1 MKNIIIIFLIFSSY
15 NIFCQTYEI
24 RTVNKSGGAIGVDI
38 RISSGTPPTTG
49 DFITDI
55 KFGIKWLKSYNI
67 NLTGVSG
74 SYNIAKSGGEDNTS
88 NPTYEFQAFGAT
100 STPYNLPTNL
110 VLNSWVEIMSISNNL
125 AGTGVGVFEICEVGF
140 NSTTD
145 PNIGIGTAAT
155 NAIDDYTPTIGGS
168 ASNVP
173 LPVELLNFQAQP
185 QGKTNFLDW
194 QTANEK
200 DNDGFSIERSA
211 EGKVFQTIGFVK
223 GHGTTQEKQSYTFT
237 DDTPLS
243 ISYYRL
249 KMIDFDGSFE
259 YSKVV
264 SVIAANKHQKLNIK
278 AYPNPARHTIAIEPF
293 DTFESM
299 NIYNLQGV
307 LLVRS
312 NQTEINTSIISSG
325 IYILEVKSKEGDM
338 SRIKFVKE

>member
-1 MKNIIIIFLIFSSY
+1 MKNIILISAFFICLPFFICAQCVPVAGATYPSFSCSVATSGKM
-15 NIFCQTYEI
+15 I
-24 RTVNKSGGAIGVDI
+24 TVSV
-38 RISSGTPPTTG
+38 TP
-49 DFITDI
+49 
-55 KFGIKWLKSYNI
+55 N
-67 NLTGVSG
+67 GVSG
-74 SYNIAKSGGEDNTS
+74 TTFCALTDNIEVMVSASAGTTITTS
-88 NPTYEFQAFGAT
+88 GAT
-100 STPYNLPTNL
+100 AIGLSLP
-110 VLNSWVEIMSISNNL
+110 
-125 AGTGVGVFEICEVGF
+125 AGT
-140 NSTTD
+140 STTS
-145 PNIGIGTAAT
+145 I
-155 NAIDDYTPTIGGS
+155 TIAGS
-168 ASNVP
+168 AIGNAQTWTNGTPVTLLSFTLSGTGTTTAMVHTYVELGGDGKESDCNSSP
-173 LPVELLNFQAQP
+173 IILPVQLLNFQAQP

-211 EGKVFQTIGFVK
+211 EGKVFKTIGFVK
-223 GHGTTQEKQSYTFT
+223 GHGTTTEKQSYTFT

-249 KMIDFDGSFE
+249 KMIDFDGTFE

-264 SVIAANKHQKLNIK
+264 SVIAANKTQKLNIK
-278 AYPNPARHTIAIEPF
+278 AYPNPARHIIAIEPF

-307 LLVRS
+307 LLVQS